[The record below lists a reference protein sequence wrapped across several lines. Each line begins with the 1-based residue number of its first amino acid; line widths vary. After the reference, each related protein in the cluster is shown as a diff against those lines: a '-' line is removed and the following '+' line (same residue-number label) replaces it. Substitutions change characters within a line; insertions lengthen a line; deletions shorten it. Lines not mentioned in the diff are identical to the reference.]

1 VVWLSYLGVID
12 LFAVVRWKA
21 FCAIQPRR
29 KTCCG
34 LQSLHFAFG
43 RKVEAMPRRC
53 RKLVDCWA
61 DWQNRQAWLIIG
73 DKRKKKKRKKKKK
86 STKKQL
92 DNLEHTILELE
103 LDGRVDT
110 TRCRAKF
117 VELSNERR
125 ALVSALQIE
134 PPKRREIAV
143 NLTVQE
149 ARTLQKVS
157 EREQDALL
165 EGKRSRS
172 LFCSF
177 FPGLFSDLGGSLQR
191 QQHIGLQ
198 IGKTVEEQQP
208 LIDRVA
214 ARTGRSDAKVQ
225 REIQRIEEFEVGK
238 CSIVAWIVVFFLAA
252 VLIVLLATDGGC
264 KILFSSSYC
273 ANRPWLSRPNATS

>member
-1 VVWLSYLGVID
+1 MEGFLRDSAEAENLLRSAKSALRVWQESGGDAEEMQKTRRLLGR
-12 LFAVVRWKA
+12 LAEQA
-21 FCAIQPRR
+21 
-29 KTCCG
+29 
-34 LQSLHFAFG
+34 SLAHYWG
-43 RKVEAMPRRC
+43 
-53 RKLVDCWA
+53 
-61 DWQNRQAWLIIG
+61 Q
-73 DKRKKKKRKKKKK
+73 KKKKKKKKKKK